1 MANNNS
7 HGQLLELAKNVEAGD
22 ATAVQKLTGALLEK
36 GIGWEK
42 ILNEGL
48 LPGINRVREKFD
60 QLEAFLPDMVFASE
74 AIHAGVEKIKES
86 IPESDREKFQK
97 GTVVI
102 GTVKGDI
109 HDVGKTIVATLLA
122 AFGFEVYDL
131 GIDVSS
137 EAFIERAKD
146 LKADLIYLSCLMTTA
161 LARQKEVIED
171 LVRLGLRDQFKV
183 FVGGG
188 AVTNDWAREVGADG
202 YGSDANEAVEL
213 AISFAVQD
221 AGKGR

>member
-1 MANNNS
+1 MTTNNL
-7 HGQLLELAKNVEAGD
+7 HEELLDLAGNVEAGNV
-22 ATAVQKLTGALLEK
+22 TAVQNLTGVLLEK
-36 GIGWEK
+36 GVGWEK

-48 LPGINRVREKFD
+48 LPGIDRVREKFD
-60 QLEAFLPDMVFASE
+60 QLEAFLPDMVFASD
-74 AIHAGVEKIKES
+74 AIHAGVEKIKNS
-86 IPESDREKFQK
+86 IPESDRKKFQR

-137 EAFIERAKD
+137 EAFIDRAKD

-161 LARQKEVIED
+161 LARQREVIED

-188 AVTNDWAREVGADG
+188 AVTTEWARQVGADG

-213 AISFAVQD
+213 AMSYVMKD
-221 AGKGR
+221 RGKS